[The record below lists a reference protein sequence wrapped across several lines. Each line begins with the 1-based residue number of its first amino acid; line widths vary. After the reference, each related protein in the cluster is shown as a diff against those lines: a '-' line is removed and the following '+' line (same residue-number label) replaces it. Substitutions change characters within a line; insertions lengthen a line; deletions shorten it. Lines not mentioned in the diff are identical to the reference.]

1 MGIMKNKKIL
11 QFIKKKK
18 PLVCLTAYSTYM
30 AQIIDNYC
38 DLILVGDSLGMV
50 IYGDSSTKN
59 VSLQTM
65 INHGKAVRKGISK
78 SLLVVDMP
86 KGTYENSPNKA
97 LKNAKKIF
105 LETKCDAVK
114 VEGGKAISNIIKKLV
129 SNNIPVMAHIGLLPQ
144 HVSKPQDYK
153 VKGRNIEEEE
163 SILNDLLAVQE
174 AGAFSVVI
182 EAVQHNLAEKL
193 CRLSK
198 IKTIGIGASKSCDGQ
213 ILVTEDLLGFFDKNA
228 KFVKKYE
235 NLKARV
241 SNCILR
247 YKNDVIKKKFP
258 TIKNIYY

>member
-11 QFIKKKK
+11 QFIKKRK

-30 AQIIDNYC
+30 AQIIDDYC

-59 VSLQTM
+59 VSLETM
-65 INHGKAVRKGISK
+65 INHGKAVRRGVSK

-86 KGTYENSPNKA
+86 RGTYENSPNTA

-114 VEGGKAISNIIKKLV
+114 VEGGKIISNIIKKLV
-129 SNNIPVMAHIGLLPQ
+129 SNNVPVMAHIGLLPQ

-153 VKGRNIEEEE
+153 VKGRSIEEEE
-163 SILNDLLAVQE
+163 SILNDLVAVQE

-182 EAVQHNLAEKL
+182 EAVTEQLANKL
-193 CRLSK
+193 CKISK
-198 IKTIGIGASKSCDGQ
+198 IKTIGIGASNNCDGQ
-213 ILVTEDLLGFFDKNA
+213 VLVTEDMLGFYDKNP
-228 KFVKKYE
+228 KFVKKYN
-235 NLKARV
+235 NLKKNISKSV
-241 SNCILR
+241 LK
-247 YKNDVIKKKFP
+247 YKMDVIKKLFP
-258 TIKNIYY
+258 TRNNIYK